1 MGDSQV
7 IRIVNFRLYREFRN
21 NRKKLV
27 SSIFLK
33 DSIGE
38 GERLKEG
45 TGVYPTL
52 LSGRQGV
59 SPLQT

>member
-1 MGDSQV
+1 M
-7 IRIVNFRLYREFRN
+7 
-21 NRKKLV
+21 V